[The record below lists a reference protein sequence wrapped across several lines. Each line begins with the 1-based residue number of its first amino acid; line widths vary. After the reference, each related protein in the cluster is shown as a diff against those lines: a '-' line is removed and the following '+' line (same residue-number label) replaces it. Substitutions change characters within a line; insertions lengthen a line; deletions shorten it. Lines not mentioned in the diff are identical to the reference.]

1 MYGLVTFLLDI
12 FIQFGTK
19 LYRQVVGISPREGG
33 TLIFLYIPRLGSF
46 LGVKILNFNIYGVFR
61 KINIFGGYEDFV
73 DIFWGRHKIE
83 LYLGVIS
90 IHFRVFFLSHCTE

>member
-1 MYGLVTFLLDI
+1 MKESAIEKALLTLHVTKETHFTSEKPKKYHVWSCHLLLDN

-19 LYRQVVGISPREGG
+19 LYRQVVGISLREGG

-61 KINIFGGYEDFV
+61 KINILGGM
-73 DIFWGRHKIE
+73 KI
-83 LYLGVIS
+83 L
-90 IHFRVFFLSHCTE
+90 